1 MIDIHSHVVWGLD
14 DGASSLED
22 SLDMLR
28 IASEDGITD
37 IVATPHSNAQYLFQP
52 GLLQQRTEELARRSQ
67 GKPVIHAGC
76 EVHVSSDNI
85 GPLLDSP
92 ATYAINAGPY
102 VLLEFPGLHVGRH
115 TESFLRQLL
124 DAGIVPIVAH
134 PERNQ
139 PLLPPPPSACW
150 TAASSMSSPP
160 TRTTLST
167 VLLLCLRRTV
177 WSTHD
182 LARTLR
188 SSCSRTIPATS
199 SKDVL
204 CPEGS

>member
-85 GPLLDSP
+85 GPCST
-92 ATYAINAGPY
+92 A
-102 VLLEFPGLHVGRH
+102 
-115 TESFLRQLL
+115 
-124 DAGIVPIVAH
+124 
-134 PERNQ
+134 
-139 PLLPPPPSACW
+139 PPPTPSTPAHRTRRKSALCSA
-150 TAASSMSSPP
+150 TAA
-160 TRTTLST
+160 
-167 VLLLCLRRTV
+167 
-177 WSTHD
+177 
-182 LARTLR
+182 
-188 SSCSRTIPATS
+188 IE
-199 SKDVL
+199 K
-204 CPEGS
+204 

>member
-92 ATYAINAGPY
+92 ATYTINAGPY

-139 PLLPPPPSACW
+139 PLL
-150 TAASSMSSPP
+150 
-160 TRTTLST
+160 R
-167 VLLLCLRRTV
+167 
-177 WSTHD
+177 D
-182 LARTLR
+182 LARLE
-188 SSCSRTIPATS
+188 SWIE
-199 SKDVL
+199 L
-204 CPEGS
+204 GS